1 MVPERDKIASNVGEM
16 AVSRALIELIV
27 LSNMGAGFLSLI
39 RVCVCVCVSGGWG
52 GGCVRVYM
60 CICACESVYDTV
72 QTAPIQLYLS
82 LKSKKKETLLAFRL
96 LSKTQRVCRPIT
108 TVYRCKLSGFGPIRR
123 PDKCS
128 ISSPQ

>member
-52 GGCVRVYM
+52 GGCVYICVSVRVSLCMTRFRQHPYNF
-60 CICACESVYDTV
+60 T
-72 QTAPIQLYLS
+72 YL
-82 LKSKKKETLLAFRL
+82 
-96 LSKTQRVCRPIT
+96 
-108 TVYRCKLSGFGPIRR
+108 
-123 PDKCS
+123 
-128 ISSPQ
+128 